1 MSRLPALRPQR
12 VVRALERTGFVLMRV
27 RGSHHRLHH
36 PDKPDLLVTV
46 PMPNKDLK
54 PGTLH
59 AIIRQAGMTVEEFA
73 ALL

>member
-1 MSRLPALRPQR
+1 MSRLPALRPQQ
-12 VVRALERTGFVLMRV
+12 VVRALERAGFVLLRV

-36 PDKPDLLVTV
+36 PERPELLVTV
-46 PMPNKDLK
+46 PMHNRDLK

-59 AIIRQAGMTVEEFA
+59 AITRQAGMDNEEFA

>member
-1 MSRLPALRPQR
+1 MSRLPALRPNR
-12 VVRALERTGFVLMRV
+12 VVRALQRAGFVVMRV

-46 PMPNKDLK
+46 PMHNRDLK

-59 AIIRQAGMTVEEFA
+59 AIIRQAGMTAEAFA